1 MAEPSAD
8 TDVEESRQS
17 RQRLKGCLVRTLC
30 VVLSVV
36 VIAVG
41 LFTLFCVREARARR
55 WREVSGR
62 GFFADIETRFGCTM
76 PKTVSD
82 VRAVERR
89 EGGWERRILSF
100 KTSSDD
106 FNSFLAALVQGRGWG
121 PPHVVDSKG
130 FPLLEGPFDRKNA
143 PQWLIDADAR
153 GLPMGYRFGGG
164 PHRMYFY
171 VDEKGDGK
179 VIVYIVTEWK

>member
-8 TDVEESRQS
+8 TDVEESPQS
-17 RQRLKGCLVRTLC
+17 RQRLKGCLVRALC

-41 LFTLFCVREARARR
+41 LFALFCVQEARARR
-55 WREVSGR
+55 WREVSGKR
-62 GFFADIETRFGCTM
+62 FFTDIETRFGCTM

-106 FNSFLAALVQGRGWG
+106 FNSFLASVVQGKGWG
-121 PPHVVDSKG
+121 IPHVVDSKG
-130 FPLLEGPFDRKNA
+130 FPLLEGPFDRENA

-153 GLPMGYRFGGG
+153 GLPMGYRCGGG
-164 PHRMYFY
+164 PQTMCFY